1 MKVSKGRLELAQIGQ
16 RKYWEQGWK
25 GDIDRQQR
33 AKNHWSRLV
42 SILKEQ
48 ISLKPN
54 DKILD
59 IGCGPCG
66 MINCFDIGERYGLD
80 PLIDYYLSNFD
91 MPRETKWV
99 RGIGESLPFKDEHFD
114 VVIATDTLDHVEEP
128 GKVLAE
134 IKRVLKEG
142 GFLFLTINIYT
153 QCIKLIKST
162 HKTLGIGSPAELHT
176 FTAKRIEQLLH
187 RLGFRITSSRYDV
200 VDLEVVTRASASK
213 VVGYKQYFRKAL
225 EVRREYGLKEGLKFT
240 LSFLTGGRSYQGDL
254 ILIAVKQLK

>member
-25 GDIDRQQR
+25 GDIDRQQE

-48 ISLKPN
+48 INLKPN

-91 MPRETKWV
+91 MPRVSKWV
-99 RGIGESLPFKDEHFD
+99 
-114 VVIATDTLDHVEEP
+114 
-128 GKVLAE
+128 
-134 IKRVLKEG
+134 
-142 GFLFLTINIYT
+142 
-153 QCIKLIKST
+153 
-162 HKTLGIGSPAELHT
+162 
-176 FTAKRIEQLLH
+176 
-187 RLGFRITSSRYDV
+187 
-200 VDLEVVTRASASK
+200 
-213 VVGYKQYFRKAL
+213 
-225 EVRREYGLKEGLKFT
+225 
-240 LSFLTGGRSYQGDL
+240 
-254 ILIAVKQLK
+254 